1 MEYSLQQAYEH
12 CRRVTRKRAKNFYY
26 AFVALPR
33 PKRLGIYAAYAFCR
47 QCDDYSDED
56 AALEKK
62 TRLLEEYRK
71 QLHQAFR
78 GEPNGPVFI
87 ALMDAVR
94 KYDIPLEY
102 LEDVISGVEM
112 DLTTTR
118 YDTFE
123 ELRQYCYRVASV
135 VGLICIQIF
144 GYRDERARDYAIDM
158 GIAMQLT
165 NILRDIE
172 EDCGRDRIYLPLD
185 ELDRFRCSEE
195 DLTGGIASGDFV
207 EMMTFQVA
215 RAREYFVRSR
225 ALLPL
230 LDARSRLCPA
240 VLQGLY
246 IRLLDRIEARGYDVF
261 NCRVRLTTG
270 EKVGL
275 TGKIWLKTLSE
286 SLLDPRSWS

>member
-1 MEYSLQQAYEH
+1 MEHSLQQAYEH
-12 CRRVTRKRAKNFYY
+12 CRSVTRRRAKNFYY

-33 PKRLGIYAAYAFCR
+33 PKRLAIYAAYAFCR
-47 QCDDYSDED
+47 QCDDYSDEA
-56 AALEKK
+56 AALEEK
-62 TRLLEEYRK
+62 THLLKEYRE
-71 QLHQAFR
+71 QLNQAFQ
-78 GEPNGPVFI
+78 GDPSGPVFI
-87 ALMDAVR
+87 ALMDTVR
-94 KYDIPLEY
+94 KYDIPREY
-102 LEDVISGVEM
+102 LEEVISGVEM

-118 YDTFE
+118 YQTFE

-144 GYRDERARDYAIDM
+144 GYRDERARDYAVDM

-172 EDCGRDRIYLPLD
+172 EDRNRDRIYIPLD
-185 ELDRFRCSEE
+185 ELDRFGCSKD
-195 DLTGGIASGDFV
+195 DLSSGIVSSDFI
-207 EMMTFQVA
+207 EMMKFQVA
-215 RAREYFVRSR
+215 RAREYFARSG

-240 VLQGLY
+240 VLQGIY
-246 IRLLDRIEARGYDVF
+246 IKLLDRIEARGYDVF
-261 NCRVRLTTG
+261 NGRVRLTTG

-286 SLLDPRSWS
+286 SLLAPVS

>member
-12 CRRVTRKRAKNFYY
+12 CRGVTRRRAKNFYY

-47 QCDDYSDED
+47 QCDDYSDEGTGQ
-56 AALEKK
+56 EEK

-71 QLHQAFR
+71 QLHQAFQ
-78 GEPNGPVFI
+78 GDPNGPVFI
-87 ALMDAVR
+87 ALMDTVR
-94 KYDIPLEY
+94 KYDIPREY
-102 LEDVISGVEM
+102 LEEVISGVEM

-118 YDTFE
+118 YETFE

-144 GYRDERARDYAIDM
+144 GYRDERARDYAVDM

-165 NILRDIE
+165 NILRDIG
-172 EDCGRDRIYLPLD
+172 EDRGRNRIYLPRD
-185 ELDRFRCSEE
+185 ELDRFGCSEE
-195 DLTGGIASGDFV
+195 DLTNGTVSSDFV
-207 EMMTFQVA
+207 EMMKFQVA
-215 RAREYFVRSR
+215 RAREYFARSK

-240 VLQGLY
+240 VLQGIY
-246 IRLLDRIEARGYDVF
+246 IKLLDRIEARGYDVF
-261 NCRVRLTTG
+261 NGKVRLTTG
-270 EKVGL
+270 EKVSL

-286 SLLDPRSWS
+286 SLLAPTS